1 MTTIDNV
8 AKHAGVSIK
17 TVSRVINQEPYVTEA
32 TRTRVLKAMAELGY
46 VANVSARRLAS
57 GRAGA
62 IGFVYHN
69 PSWQYITIALQGVLE
84 KAREAGFETVI
95 HPCDAR
101 DARSCEDILDLV
113 RRRSVDGFIFTPPCD
128 VATNVLAHLQTA
140 GVPFVRITPQERT
153 SPLAY
158 VTADDR
164 QGAFEMTHYLLGLG
178 HRRIGFIMG
187 DPDQIASHQR
197 LEGYKD
203 ALAAHRLPVDEAL
216 LQAGD
221 FSYRSGVRCAHALLQ
236 ASQPPTAVFASNDD
250 MAAGVLSVAHELG
263 IPVPDHLSVAGFDNI
278 DLAWQV
284 YPTLTTVAQPIHDI
298 AVGAT
303 EILVGMLRGEVT
315 QTEHR
320 TLNTRLIIRASTG
333 VYPG

>member
-17 TVSRVINQEPYVTEA
+17 TVSRVINQEPYVTET
-32 TRTRVLKAMAELGY
+32 TRTRVLKSMAELGY
-46 VANVSARRLAS
+46 MANVSAQRLAS

-69 PSWQYITIALQGVLE
+69 PSWQYVTTALQGVLE
-84 KAREAGFETVI
+84 KAREAGLETVI

-128 VATNVLAHLQTA
+128 VATNVLARLLAA
-140 GVPFVRITPQERT
+140 GVPFVRITPQERD
-153 SPLAY
+153 SALAY

-164 QGAFEMTHYLLGLG
+164 QGAFAMTHFLLGLG

-187 DPDQIASHQR
+187 DPNQIASHHR

-203 ALAAHRLPVDEAL
+203 ALAAHPLPFDEAL
-216 LQAGD
+216 LQTGD
-221 FSYRSGVRCAHALLQ
+221 FSYKSGVHCAHALLR
-236 ASQPPTAVFASNDD
+236 APQPPTAIFASNDD
-250 MAAGVLSVAHELG
+250 MAAGVLSVAHELD
-263 IPVPDHLSVAGFDNI
+263 IPVPDQLSVAGFDNI

-298 AVGAT
+298 AVGAA
-303 EILVGMLRGEVT
+303 EILVSMLRGEAT

-320 TLNTRLIIRASTG
+320 TLNTSLIIRASTG
-333 VYPG
+333 VCPG